1 MTALTWRRVR
11 VPFVREFTTA
21 AGTWS
26 ARDSWIL
33 VMRDDDGRCGIGE
46 SGLEDEARSA
56 AIDAARLDLGGT
68 TTGAPLGAPEG
79 VTEDAP
85 WVGVNATIGAL
96 GTHEAVE
103 AVERAVAAG
112 FWTLKLKAA
121 PDETGSSL
129 LERLR
134 AVRAA
139 AGAGI
144 ALRLDVNGTWDLAG
158 AVERLRLLDAIGLQ
172 YVEQPLPVEAHAAAA
187 ELRRQTGVAVA
198 ADEAVTS
205 EVSARALLDRGAAD
219 VLVVKPGRVGGPT
232 VVAAIAAMAAE
243 RGVPVVVSSMFETGV
258 GLAAGLAAAAALPD
272 VPGWPAAE
280 RDHGL
285 ATVDLLEDD
294 LIVDPLVL
302 DAGRMRAPGGP
313 GSGALGVR
321 LDEAALAR
329 YAVTDR

>member
-1 MTALTWRRVR
+1 MNELAWRRVR
-11 VPFVREFTTA
+11 VPFVRRFTTA

-26 ARDSWIL
+26 ARESWIV
-33 VMRDDDGRCGIGE
+33 VMRHDDGRCGIGE

-56 AIDAARLDLGGT
+56 AIDAARMDLAGAVGG
-68 TTGAPLGAPEG
+68 
-79 VTEDAP
+79 VP
-85 WVGVNATIGAL
+85 WVGVNATVGAL
-96 GTHEAVE
+96 ATHEAEE
-103 AVERAVAAG
+103 AAERAVAVG
-112 FWTLKLKAA
+112 FRTLKLKAGA
-121 PDETGSSL
+121 GEPQAAL
-129 LERLR
+129 VARLGAVRR
-134 AVRAA
+134 AV
-139 AGAGI
+139 GEGI
-144 ALRLDVNGTWDLAG
+144 ALRLDVNGAWDLAG
-158 AVERLRLLDAIGLQ
+158 ATDRLRALEPIGIA
-172 YVEQPLPVEAHAAAA
+172 YVEQPLPPALVAEAAA
-187 ELRRQTGVAVA
+187 LRRSVGIPIA

-205 EVSARALLDRGAAD
+205 EASAGTLLDAGAAD
-219 VLVVKPGRVGGPT
+219 VLVVKPARVGGPT

-258 GLAAGLAAAAALPD
+258 GLAAGLACAAALPD
-272 VPGWPAAE
+272 VPGWPAAM

-321 LDEAALAR
+321 LDEAALER